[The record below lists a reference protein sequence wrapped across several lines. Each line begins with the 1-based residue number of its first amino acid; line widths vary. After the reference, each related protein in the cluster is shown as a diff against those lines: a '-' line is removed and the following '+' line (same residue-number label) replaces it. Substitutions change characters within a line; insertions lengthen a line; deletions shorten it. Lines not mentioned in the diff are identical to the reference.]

1 MVDDNFF
8 VLYFI
13 SESGDRLLVCGLL
26 LVLLSDEQFK
36 FFLRNENV
44 GLNRMLVL
52 CDFYVFVLKGFFD
65 FLDVEVYSFLREL
78 LLENK
83 LQV

>member
-8 VLYFI
+8 LLYFI

-44 GLNRMLVL
+44 GLNRMLIL
-52 CDFYVFVLKGFFD
+52 WDFYVFVLYGFFD
-65 FLDVEVYSFLREL
+65 LLDVEVYSFLREL

>member
-8 VLYFI
+8 LLYFI

-52 CDFYVFVLKGFFD
+52 WDFYVFVLKGFFD

>member
-1 MVDDNFF
+1 MVDDSFF
-8 VLYFI
+8 IFYLI

-44 GLNRMLVL
+44 GENRMLVL

-65 FLDVEVYSFLREL
+65 LLDVEVYSFLREL

>member
-1 MVDDNFF
+1 M
-8 VLYFI
+8 
-13 SESGDRLLVCGLL
+13 
-26 LVLLSDEQFK
+26 
-36 FFLRNENV
+36 RNENV

-83 LQV
+83 L

>member
-8 VLYFI
+8 LFYFI

-44 GLNRMLVL
+44 GLNRMLIL
-52 CDFYVFVLKGFFD
+52 WDFYVFVLYGFFD
-65 FLDVEVYSFLREL
+65 LLDVEVYSFLREL